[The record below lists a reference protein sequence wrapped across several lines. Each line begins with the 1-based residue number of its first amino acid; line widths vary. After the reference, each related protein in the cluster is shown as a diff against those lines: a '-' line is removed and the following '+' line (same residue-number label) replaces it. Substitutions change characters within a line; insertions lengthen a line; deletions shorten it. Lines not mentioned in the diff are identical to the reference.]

1 MAFIENKITGYRV
14 NIKDL
19 SDTPSAD
26 GVSAE
31 QLKTLFDGRTDEEV
45 LSAVNNV
52 IDELV
57 GPQAAAQIGA
67 RTGTVQQ
74 ALDACVRSGDI
85 KGIRIDADQFIEV
98 TLDGQTW
105 QSAGSGGHL
114 IVDGQ
119 GNAMPQRSRLTFT
132 KAQVRD
138 ENGATVVEG
147 VMGEK
152 GETGPQGPK
161 GEKGEQGPKGETGKA
176 WLPSVDSSG
185 TLRFSL
191 SSAQTPPAPVS
202 IRGPQGVPGAQGIQ
216 GVQGPAGV
224 RGIQGEQGP
233 AGPQGA
239 RGPAGA
245 DGRDFRVLGLYA
257 DLFSLQTAHPTGEA
271 GQAYAVGTAQ
281 SNTIYLWD
289 ADAQSWCDIG
299 ALQGPAGPQGIQGVQ
314 GPQGLQGVQGP
325 AGQAGQSAYQQA
337 CAAGYS
343 GTEQQFE
350 QSLRDLP
357 SHLAAEDNPHAV
369 TAAQTG
375 AFSQQQS
382 LFGDFEDLSQDG
394 KTWDWVAFGGGR
406 FIRVRAQSSAAQVSG
421 DGLCWLDSQLP
432 LSGAW
437 IQPCWGK
444 AGFVTLAAGQ
454 AKAALST
461 DGYSWHEIA
470 LPVSSQWKRLCFGGD
485 RYVAVGSAP
494 SAILYSFDGV
504 NWHTADA
511 PQNVAWSAVCFGGGR
526 FVAVAGAQG
535 SPAQT
540 AASSPDG
547 RIWREA
553 SLPSPAVWSAVC
565 CGPDGFVALSASGPQ
580 AALSPDGAVWQS
592 VTPPEGTGFCA
603 LEYHN
608 GRLIALSAAGAAA
621 FAASSDGRTWESV
634 ALPESAQW
642 RSVCLGGGVLLLA
655 GGSAFARARVPL
667 SAPQTVEKAAG
678 CSMPAQSN
686 TGWRQT
692 PLPSAGPWTFV
703 DYCGDRYVALA
714 SGTDQAAWSYDGE
727 RWNAM
732 TLPAA
737 ENWQRICYGAG
748 RYLIFGLDNSARF
761 LSSADGVSWTESSFP
776 AVDTWRA
783 ACYGAG
789 QFIVIG
795 AKGLGVRSTDG
806 LNWQTAA
813 VPKATG
819 WEDIMYDGES
829 FRTVACGNKVTGFSS
844 DGVTWGYR
852 QLPTIAQWRKICCGD
867 GRYVIAGDSAAFTLY
882 SDDGLMWTR
891 IPLPG
896 GQARSI
902 RGLCWTGEYFI
913 AAEGNGKNG
922 VLVST
927 DGKGWLEGVPLPA
940 EDGAAALCYGG
951 RPLGVCAAGVMT
963 PQGALTREKAVCA
976 AVDGIACGLFGD
988 HTGAAVSGLYTGDG
1002 TRAHDVAGGQAI
1014 NLGFMP
1020 RAVFV
1025 RQQTVTADTP
1035 ITVMAGR
1042 NSPALTG
1049 DGNPMLTLTPYGFL
1063 AGEQFTTTQFVNA
1076 QGVVYQYIAI
1086 R

>member
-1 MAFIENKITGYRV
+1 MAFIENKITGYRA

-31 QLKTLFDGRTDEEV
+31 QLKALFDGRTDEEI
-45 LSAVNNV
+45 LSAVNGV

-85 KGIRIDADQFIEV
+85 KGIRINADQFIEI

-147 VMGEK
+147 VIGEK
-152 GETGPQGPK
+152 GETGPQGPR
-161 GEKGEQGPKGETGKA
+161 GEKGEQGPRGETGKA

-224 RGIQGEQGP
+224 QGIQGEQGP

-245 DGRDFRVLGLYA
+245 DGRDFKVLGLYG
-257 DLFSLQTAHPTGEA
+257 DLFSLQSAHPTGEA

-281 SNTIYLWD
+281 NNTIYLWD

-299 ALQGPAGPQGIQGVQ
+299 ALQGPAGPQGIQGIQ

-350 QSLRDLP
+350 QSLCDLP
-357 SHLAAEDNPHAV
+357 GHLAAEDNPHAV

-375 AFSQQQS
+375 AFSRQQS
-382 LFGDFEDLSQDG
+382 LFGDFEDASEQG
-394 KTWDWVAFGGGR
+394 GMWDWVAFGGKS
-406 FIRVRAQSSAAQVSG
+406 FIRVRAQSSAAQVSD
-421 DGLCWLDSQLP
+421 DGLHWLDSQLP

-461 DGYSWHEIA
+461 DGHGWREIA
-470 LPVSSQWKRLCFGGD
+470 LPASSQWKGVCFGGG
-485 RYVAVGSAP
+485 RYVAVGSTP
-494 SAILYSFDGV
+494 SVILYSSDGV
-504 NWHTADA
+504 NWHAADA
-511 PQNVAWSAVCFGGGR
+511 PQDTLWSAVCFGGDR
-526 FVAVAGAQG
+526 FVATAGPQG
-535 SPAQT
+535 SLSQT
-540 AASSPDG
+540 AAFSLDG
-547 RIWREA
+547 RTWQA
-553 SLPSPAVWSAVC
+553 VQLPAAAAWSAVC
-565 CGPDGFVALSASGPQ
+565 RGPEGFVALSASGPQ
-580 AALSPDGAVWQS
+580 CAVSPDGISWQS
-592 VTPPEGTGFCA
+592 ATAPEGEGFCS

-608 GRLIALSAAGAAA
+608 GRLIALPAAEAAA
-621 FAASSDGRTWESV
+621 FAASSDGQTWESV
-634 ALPESAQW
+634 APPESAQW
-642 RSVCLGGGVLLLA
+642 RSSCLGGGVLLLA
-655 GGSAFARARVPL
+655 GGSAFARAQAPL
-667 SAPQTVEKAAG
+667 SAPQNIEKAADG
-678 CSMPAQSN
+678 YMPAQSS

-692 PLPSAGPWTFV
+692 PLPTAGPWTFV
-703 DYCGDRYVALA
+703 DFCGDRYVALA
-714 SGTDQAAWSYDGE
+714 GGTNQAAWSYDGE
-727 RWNAM
+727 HWHAM

-737 ENWQRICYGAG
+737 EDWQRICYGAG
-748 RYLIFGLDNSARF
+748 RYVIFGLANSTRL
-761 LSSADGVSWTESSFP
+761 LSSADGVSWVEGAFP
-776 AVDTWRA
+776 AADTWKA

-789 QFIVIG
+789 QFIAVG
-795 AKGLGVRSTDG
+795 ANGLGASSSDG
-806 LNWQTAA
+806 LNWQTTAI
-813 VPKATG
+813 PKATG
-819 WEDIMYDGES
+819 WEDILYDGES
-829 FRTVACGNKVTGFSS
+829 FRAVTCGNKVTGYSS
-844 DGVTWGYR
+844 DGVTWAYR
-852 QLPTIAQWRKICCGD
+852 QLPTIAQWRKICYGD
-867 GRYVIAGDSAAFTLY
+867 GKYVIVGDSAAFTLY
-882 SDDGLMWTR
+882 SENGTAWTR

-896 GQARSI
+896 GQVRSI

-913 AAEGNGKNG
+913 AVEGNGKNG

-927 DGKGWLEGVPLPA
+927 DGKGWLEGTPLPS
-940 EDGAAALCYGG
+940 ESGAAALCCGG
-951 RPLGVCAAGVMT
+951 QPLGICAGGAMS
-963 PQGALTREKAVCA
+963 PQGALVSEKAVSA
-976 AVDGIACGLFGD
+976 TVDGVSCALFGE

-1002 TRAHDVAGGQAI
+1002 TRAHDVAGGQMI

-1020 RAVFV
+1020 RAVFI

-1042 NSPALTG
+1042 DCPALTG